1 VFANKKSIVMK
12 KFLLLFCIA
21 GVLSFSLK
29 AQSAPQTEVMMKML
43 SLKNA
48 LIAKDSVALSN
59 LLADE
64 VTYGHSTGIIQ
75 TKAQLIRSALNGE
88 QDYRSIEPSNMNIRI
103 YNDNTGVVTI
113 NLKVNVIN
121 SGKPLDVNLAATLVW
136 IKMNGEWKLVARQAV
151 KLPT

>member
-1 VFANKKSIVMK
+1 MIFMKKYLLLVFAV
-12 KFLLLFCIA
+12 
-21 GVLSFSLK
+21 SFSGIASNAQN
-29 AQSAPQTEVMMKML
+29 AQSEVMMKML

-64 VTYGHSTGIIQ
+64 VTYGHSTGVIQ

-103 YNDNTGVVTI
+103 YNDNTAVVTI

-136 IKMNGEWKLVARQAV
+136 VKTNGDWKLVARQAV
-151 KLPT
+151 KLPA

>member
-1 VFANKKSIVMK
+1 MFANKKSIVMK

>member
-1 VFANKKSIVMK
+1 MK